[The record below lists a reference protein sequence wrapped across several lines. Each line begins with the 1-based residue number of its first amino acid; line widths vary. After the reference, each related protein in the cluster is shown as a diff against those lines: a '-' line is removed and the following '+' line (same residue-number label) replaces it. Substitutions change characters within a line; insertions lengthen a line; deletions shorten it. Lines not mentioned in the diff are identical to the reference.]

1 MDAYKWSK
9 SISRIHSKFMI
20 VITSRE
26 REGTGKESKEEFN
39 LICILQFI

>member
-1 MDAYKWSK
+1 
-9 SISRIHSKFMI
+9 MI

-39 LICILQFI
+39 LIVFYNLFNVKKNEANIFISANF